1 LKFEIAVDGGDEF
14 FNVSSAACGLGFVF
28 VFLNFYPFYILIVY
42 SGRVPL
48 NSGWHARGCTRTP
61 V

>member
-1 LKFEIAVDGGDEF
+1 MAVDGGDEF
-14 FNVSSAACGLGFVF
+14 CNVSSAACGLGFLF
-28 VFLNFYPFYILIVY
+28 FLNFYPFYILIVY